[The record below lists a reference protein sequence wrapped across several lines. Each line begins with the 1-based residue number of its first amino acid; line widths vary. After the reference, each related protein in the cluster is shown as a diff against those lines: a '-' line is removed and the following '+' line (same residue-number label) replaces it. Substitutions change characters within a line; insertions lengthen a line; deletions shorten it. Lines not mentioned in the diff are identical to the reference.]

1 MSSICTFVF
10 SAFGYK
16 ISAVKYRIL
25 VRFCQ
30 VLLALF
36 LFLLRQFFPH
46 ALNQFTQKLPII
58 HIINQNHFFRTII
71 WRFHLSIR
79 HQFHRHRNR
88 LYQKSVIIYSAK
100 KPSSIIKDVFS
111 HSLYWMPDNSLQFLR
126 HCLPFIAQI
135 NTRLAKTC
143 NIRFIILQNT
153 SNLSA
158 SLGIIVFS
166 FCNKIVIV
174 SSNYLFS

>member
-1 MSSICTFVF
+1 MSSLTCTFSLSSSAILPTCSQPIHTETADYPHHQPESFF
-10 SAFGYK
+10 SHHHM
-16 ISAVKYRIL
+16 AVPSQHPAS
-25 VRFCQ
+25 VSPTPEP
-30 VLLALF
+30 AL
-36 LFLLRQFFPH
+36 PKVCH
-46 ALNQFTQKLPII
+46 
-58 HIINQNHFFRTII
+58 HIFR
-71 WRFHLSIR
+71 
-79 HQFHRHRNR
+79 
-88 LYQKSVIIYSAK
+88 K